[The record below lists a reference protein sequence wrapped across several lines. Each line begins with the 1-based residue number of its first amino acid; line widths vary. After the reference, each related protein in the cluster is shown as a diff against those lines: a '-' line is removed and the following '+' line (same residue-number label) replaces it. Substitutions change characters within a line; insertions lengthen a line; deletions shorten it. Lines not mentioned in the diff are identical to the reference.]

1 MTSVLSGVDIDTN
14 DEGVW
19 VTVDYCGVTR
29 ILGAKM
35 TSAISDSYLRGIATS
50 FAYSP
55 SSSKAYSKRILKYT
69 WGRATL

>member
-1 MTSVLSGVDIDTN
+1 M
-14 DEGVW
+14 
-19 VTVDYCGVTR
+19 TVDYCGVTR